1 MDRFEANKI
10 MKKSKLVYSIQYD
23 YLDIFIYD
31 SPMTIDL
38 KTIDEFNL
46 QSVVEALEKIMLIKG
61 EI

>member
-10 MKKSKLVYSIQYD
+10 MNKSKLGYRIQHD

-38 KTIDEFNL
+38 KNIDKFNL

-61 EI
+61 E